1 MYRNLNAEIARQN
14 MSRSELAKVLKKS
27 QGTVSGKMSN
37 KITWTLPEAL
47 AVRKA
52 LKCENIDI
60 GELFQWSE

>member
-14 MSRSELAKVLKKS
+14 MSRGELAKVIKKT
-27 QGTVSGKMSN
+27 QATVSGKMCN
-37 KITWTLPEAL
+37 KIVWTLPEAL